1 VTDVIERRAH
11 TRIKVRWPITVVTD
25 DITIEGETRDITTV
39 GMFINCKE
47 PLALNETYRISV
59 IPPNQQSIDLTCK
72 VLWSNLSSTDGEN
85 TYGAGFCFVKVSD
98 EDIHF
103 LSEVL
108 SMYFE

>member
-1 VTDVIERRAH
+1 VTNAIERRAY

-25 DITIEGETRDITTV
+25 DSAIEGETRDITPV

-47 PLALNETYRISV
+47 PLDLNETYRISI
-59 IPPNQQSIDLTCK
+59 IPPNHQSIELTCK
-72 VLWSNLSSTDGEN
+72 VLWSNLYSTEGGN
-85 TYGAGFCFVKVSD
+85 TYGTGFCFVKVSD

-108 SMYFE
+108 SMYYE

>member
-1 VTDVIERRAH
+1 MTDTIERRAH
-11 TRIKVRWPITVVTD
+11 TRIKVRWPITVEID
-25 DITIEGETRDITTV
+25 DSIIEGETRDITTV
-39 GMFINCKE
+39 GMFINCRE
-47 PLALNETYRISV
+47 PLGLNETYRISI
-59 IPPNQQSIDLTCK
+59 IPPNRQSIDLTCK
-72 VLWSNLSSTDGEN
+72 VLWSNFYSTDGEN

>member
-1 VTDVIERRAH
+1 MANTIERRAH

-25 DITIEGETRDITTV
+25 DSAIEGETRDITTI

-59 IPPNQQSIDLTCK
+59 IPPNQQSIELTCK
-72 VLWSNLSSTDGEN
+72 VLWSNLYSTDGEN
-85 TYGAGFCFVKVSD
+85 TYCMGFCFVRVSD

-103 LSEVL
+103 LSDVL
-108 SMYFE
+108 SVHYE